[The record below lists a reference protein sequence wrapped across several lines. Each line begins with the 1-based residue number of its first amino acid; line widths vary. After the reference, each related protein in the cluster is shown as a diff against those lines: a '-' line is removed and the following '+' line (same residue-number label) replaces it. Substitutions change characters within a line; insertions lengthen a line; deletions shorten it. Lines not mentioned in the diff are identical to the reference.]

1 MWGSVVVLALV
12 TVPDPPRL
20 LTTFLVTSRPRP
32 GKNLLFYYL
41 GCLVLNFWF
50 LLVPLTV
57 LHFLPSLGSLL
68 QRYAPPPAADGSP
81 SLQPIP
87 PALGV
92 LSLLISARLG
102 MRIRRRPSGRSH
114 SAFGRRHGFN

>member
-87 PALGV
+87 LALGV

-102 MRIRRRPSGRSH
+102 MRIRRR
-114 SAFGRRHGFN
+114 